1 MATTS
6 LKIPEDLKQRT
17 MDAARKQGVSAHAF
31 MLQAIDQAVTATM
44 LRSEF
49 VANALAAK
57 EEILRTGEGYA
68 AEEVHAYIRAHIEG
82 GASRKK
88 LKAKPWRG

>member
-6 LKIPEDLKQRT
+6 LKMPEELKRRT
-17 MDAARKQGVSAHAF
+17 MDAARKQGISAHAF
-31 MLQAIDQAVTATM
+31 MLQAIDQAVTAAM
-44 LRSEF
+44 LRAEF

-57 EEILRTGEGYA
+57 EEVMRTGEGYP
-68 AEEVHAYIRAHIEG
+68 AEEVHAYIRARIEG
-82 GASRKK
+82 GANRKN